1 MSIVAGLVTLIA
13 LGGIA
18 YQLAA
23 GILAGRALR
32 APAPPMPPVPLP
44 PVVILRPLH
53 GDEPRLA
60 QDLAASLA
68 QDWPGP
74 VHLVCGVQ
82 RRDDPAIAVVEA
94 LAARHPGRVTLVIDS
109 TVHGANAKIS
119 NLINMLAGAGGIDPA
134 SAYVLADSDI
144 GVGPDWLSRVM
155 AALATPGTGAVTCL
169 YHGRAD
175 GGPATRLG
183 AMGISWGFL
192 PSVAVGLALGL
203 AKPCMGSTIALKGET
218 LAAIGGFAAFANVL
232 ADDHAIGMAVRAR
245 GLAVAVPGFSVAHGC
260 NEAGFGGLIAHE
272 LRWNL
277 TLRRLDP
284 AGFAGF
290 GMVNPLPFALL
301 AALLLPA
308 AAGAGLI
315 VAALAARWFVAL
327 RVTAATAAKAGPL
340 LWLPARDLL
349 SLVLLVASFTVRSAA
364 WRGTRLAVARDGSI
378 AAAE

>member
-1 MSIVAGLVTLIA
+1 MSLVAGLVILVT
-13 LGGIA
+13 LGGIV

-32 APAPPMPPVPLP
+32 QPAPPAPDAPVPAI
-44 PVVILRPLH
+44 VVLRPLH
-53 GDEPRLA
+53 GMEPHLA
-60 QDLAASLA
+60 EDLVASLA

-94 LAARHPGRVTLVIDS
+94 LRRREPGRVTLVIDP

-119 NLINMLAGAGGIDPA
+119 NLINMVAGIGGIDPA
-134 SAYVLADSDI
+134 AVYILADSDI
-144 GVGPDWLSRVM
+144 GVARDWLARVM
-155 AALATPGTGAVTCL
+155 AALAVPGTGAVTCL

-203 AKPCMGSTIALKGET
+203 AKPCMGSTIALRGET
-218 LAAIGGFAAFANVL
+218 LAAIGGFAAFADVL
-232 ADDHAIGMAVRAR
+232 ADDHAIGMAVRGR

-260 NEAGFGGLIAHE
+260 AEAGAGGLIAHE

-284 AGFAGF
+284 GGFAGF
-290 GMVNPLPFALL
+290 GLVNPLPFALL

-308 AAGAGLI
+308 AAGAGMV
-315 VAALAARWFVAL
+315 VAALAARGFVAMQ
-327 RVTAATAAKAGPL
+327 VTAATGSKAGPL

-349 SLVLLVASFTVRSAA
+349 SLVLLVASFTVRNAA
-364 WRGTRLAVARDGSI
+364 WRGARLAVARDGSI